1 VGHGH
6 VGCHDGA
13 DQINKLTCRL
23 TTPPASFRDGGL
35 GLSGVRGYARR
46 KEKGKAS
53 QLVVA
58 L

>member
-6 VGCHDGA
+6 VSCHDGA
-13 DQINKLTCRL
+13 DQINKLICSS
-23 TTPPASFRDGGL
+23 TTPPASFRDGRL
-35 GLSGVRGYARR
+35 GLSGVHGYARR
-46 KEKGKAS
+46 KEKGKVS